1 MRIKHID
8 WDAQMSRGTV
18 GYSVKD
24 YLSMRWAQLAP
35 ATKRVYARAADTILK
50 HFAAEPMDT
59 FSPEDVLLITGIS
72 NGIRS
77 QVMNLAAA
85 SANWAM
91 KRRHV
96 KSIAVWKRCGVPNK
110 GEWEAWTPRDVQA
123 AAEIRDYDPVMRD
136 IILFAAYTGMRR
148 TDILSI
154 SPANFYLQSAKV
166 HLVYTQSKTGAVID
180 MPLADPI
187 QDLDM
192 IKRAMRGDDP
202 FLRQVK
208 SSNFYRK
215 YLLFSR
221 RIGIVKPFHGLRK
234 HCATMLAEAGC
245 SMPEIMSITGHE
257 SPNTC
262 MRYIKSANKKKLS
275 ANAIA
280 KIGLS

>member
-1 MRIKHID
+1 MRIKTID
-8 WDAQMSRGTV
+8 WDADIPRGTV
-18 GYSVKD
+18 GHSVKD
-24 YLSMRWAQLAP
+24 YLSMRWANLAP
-35 ATKRVYARAADTILK
+35 DTKRVYARATDTILK
-50 HFAAEPMDT
+50 HFATKPMDA

-85 SANWAM
+85 SANWAL

-110 GEWEAWTPRDVQA
+110 GEWEAWTQRDVQA
-123 AAEIRDYDPVMRD
+123 AASVSDFDPVMRD

-148 TDILSI
+148 TDIMSI
-154 SPANFYLQSAKV
+154 SSVNFYLQGAKV
-166 HLVYTQSKTGAVID
+166 HLIYTQSKTGAPID
-180 MPLADPI
+180 MPLPNPI

-202 FLRQVK
+202 FMRQVRP
-208 SSNFYRK
+208 SNFYRK
-215 YLLFSR
+215 YLIFSR
-221 RIGIVKPFHGLRK
+221 RIGIAKPFHGLRK

-262 MRYIKSANKKKLS
+262 MRYIKSANKRKLS

-280 KIGLS
+280 KIG